1 MLAESV
7 AHDTNNELTVILSS
21 VSVLLRTTP
30 ADDPARPLLHDIKE
44 AALRMSYKSAGLLH
58 FARQGGAKAG
68 CWTAQQTAEDLSL

>member
-21 VSVLLRTTP
+21 VAVLLRVTP
-30 ADDPARPLLHDIKE
+30 ADDERRPLLADMRD
-44 AALRMSYKSAGLLH
+44 AAMRLAYKSAGLLH

-68 CWTAQQTAEDLSL
+68 CWTTAHTVEDLSV